1 MFTVETF
8 LFLTNYMCCKITY
21 NVFNLRNC
29 LSFAFDAMVIRIS
42 YLPPFE
48 AANVLFSIREALCW
62 GLTVE
67 NKDFQ
72 SLFCSAFSTHLG
84 PFVCPG

>member
-1 MFTVETF
+1 
-8 LFLTNYMCCKITY
+8 
-21 NVFNLRNC
+21 
-29 LSFAFDAMVIRIS
+29 MVIRIS

-48 AANVLFSIREALCW
+48 AANVLFSIKEALCW

-67 NKDFQ
+67 NKGFQ

-84 PFVCPG
+84 PLFVQVEVSDWTTNPGEAHIHVWLEPLRLALNIHRS